1 MALLCHK
8 QMTKIDKTRISIHQ
22 TVRGT
27 YSVFRDSYGRKY
39 FQIDT
44 YGSEDREIPNKISQS
59 LQFDEETALFLIQ
72 LIKKEFKIK

>member
-8 QMTKIDKTRISIHQ
+8 QLTKVDKTRVSVHK

-27 YSVFRDSYGRKY
+27 YSIFRDSCGKKY

-44 YGSEDREIPNKISQS
+44 YGSEDREILNKISQS
-59 LQFDEETALFLIQ
+59 LQFDEETAFFLIQ
-72 LIKKEFKIK
+72 LLKSELDLK